1 MASKSQDITF
11 LIPGQMVAS
20 RSAAGASQAGGLQRG
35 ISKAKVQ
42 LGSQRAGGAAQ
53 RVSARPG
60 EDVVL
65 LTLANGPTL
74 VLHPQAAR
82 DLMHAQSSGAT
93 RSALA
98 AHDDDEVQVTA
109 NLAWPGLEDKAT
121 RGATRG
127 WMGSAVLSAFEVVSG
142 LLKDPAVSLATAAI
156 TRKVDGQVNAG
167 VYALSPASLRSPLKH
182 ETPLQQVPAA
192 ADAGPLL
199 ILVHGTFVDTVSTFG
214 KLFVQHPDKVRN
226 LFAHYANRVYALD
239 HPTMGFSP
247 IANALTLV
255 NALPAGAR
263 LHLLT
268 HSRGG
273 LVAEVLARACGGG
286 ALSEEELALFAG
298 AEYEAHRR
306 DLQALVKAAQAKG
319 LKLERVVRVACPARG
334 TTLASKRLDAYLSVL
349 QWGLQL
355 AGVPV
360 APELVD
366 FVHEVARRRADP
378 AELPGLE
385 AMMPESPVVEWL
397 NRSEA
402 QLPGELRVVAG
413 DLEGDSIG
421 SWLKTLLSDAFY
433 WTDNDLVVQTRSMY
447 GGSPRSG
454 AGAASFILD
463 RGGKTNHFNYFSNE
477 RTVAAISSALT
488 EAAPAEFSP
497 IGPLSWQ
504 GKDASGT
511 RAALAVARSRGWF
524 SNDTAEPSPAEQAQR
539 AEQAAKRPAVF
550 VLPGILGSNIKR
562 NGSRIWL
569 GFRFVNGL
577 MKLAW
582 DEKTVNEFAPD
593 GPIGSCYDALIER
606 LADTHEVIPFAF
618 DWRRP
623 IEDEARRLGQA
634 VDAAIAARRNS
645 GQPVRII
652 AHSMGGLVARTM
664 QLEAPATWRRMMAH
678 PDARLLMLGT
688 PNGGSWAPMQTL
700 SGDDTFGN
708 ALVAFGALFDKGGAR
723 KMMAGMPGF
732 MQLQDGLLD
741 PQLGLDRAETWQ
753 KLADQDIAILR
764 ERSFW
769 HQLESQISIYTWG
782 APPQKVLDQ
791 AVALRRRLDAQIG
804 QLGLD
809 KQKMLL
815 VVGHASFTPAGIR
828 LDPNDGLEYL
838 DTPDDGDGRVTLA
851 SATQLGLRTW
861 KLDAEHGKLPDV
873 AEAFAAYVELLQT
886 GDTRSLE
893 TLEARASR
901 AAATTSTAGGAAA
914 AAAASPQL
922 QRSRPSRGLQ
932 ASLPPSDAGDVMG
945 LARHS
950 AKRVAADQGSRALQM
965 TVLNADLRFVQ
976 QPLLVGHYRSMTLT
990 GAEEVIDAL
999 VNQGM
1004 SRALAA
1010 GLYPDAVG
1018 SHQIFGNQRPHP
1030 DNPFQMARPQAAIVV
1045 GLGEEGKLRTSEL
1058 IFTVRQAVMAY
1069 AQRLSEQ
1076 ATGTA
1081 GSETPAPLE
1090 FELAATLIGSGG
1102 TGITTGAAA
1111 QAIAQGAWAAKQKLQ
1126 GTGWP
1131 QLSRLTLTELYL
1143 DRAGDAWRALQ
1154 QLEAASP
1161 GSYKLVGKVSSGP
1174 GAMRRMLDSNYRGSN
1189 YDFISALSVPG
1200 HKPDQPAIAYKLNTK
1215 RARSELREQ
1224 HAQGALLREFVA
1236 RASNDANTDTQI
1248 GRTLFNLLIP
1258 VEMEPF
1264 LGGSSELVIE
1274 LEPATAGIPWELLNT
1289 NPLDSGEDKRPWAIR
1304 TKLIRKLQLDDY
1316 RAEPRD
1322 ASADDHVLV
1331 IGEPLCDPTLYPR
1344 LEGARQEALA
1354 VAEQLSSGLGRETN
1368 RDGAELVNLLAE
1380 QNDAQTIINAL
1391 FERNYRAIHIA
1402 GHGAP
1407 GPNGGVVLSGQNTYL
1422 SAAEVKSMRVV
1433 PELVFLNCCHLAG
1446 RDPNAVLQ
1454 TETGAGRY
1462 DRASFAANTAEALI
1476 KVGVRCV
1483 VAAGWAVEDEAAKV
1497 FATTFYASLLTGAR
1511 FIEAVGR
1518 AREAAWSA
1526 NRQGNTWAAYQCYGD
1541 PEWTWRREGADAQR
1555 PSTPLADE
1563 LAGVASPVSLTLT
1576 LENIAVRAQYGKSSP
1591 QKRQGAL
1598 DKLRYLEAEFK
1609 PLWGSMGA
1617 VAEAFAVAYNSAGE
1631 RKAALEWYRI
1641 AVEAEDGSA
1650 SLKASEQYG
1659 NLLVREG
1666 EQQADLT
1673 QIRAG
1678 ISLLERVLAVQP
1690 TVERENLMG
1699 SAWKHLAMVL
1709 ELKQAQAAGKA
1720 VPPAV
1725 TEALSKAAQH
1735 YSQAAQRCLQAQSG
1749 ELFYPRMNAMAIEL
1763 RLAFQA
1769 GRPITGSEGAE
1780 STNELSAEAFK
1791 AARDSLTETNA
1802 RKPDFWSVVG
1812 QTELDMLQ
1820 ALSQSSLAGA
1830 AGAVLQSLQALKV
1843 RVPAPAM
1850 WDTVYKQARFTLEP
1864 YQSVSHASAALR
1876 SAEQKAAKQLL
1887 EGIKALAAGSRS

>member
-1 MASKSQDITF
+1 M
-11 LIPGQMVAS
+11 
-20 RSAAGASQAGGLQRG
+20 
-35 ISKAKVQ
+35 
-42 LGSQRAGGAAQ
+42 
-53 RVSARPG
+53 
-60 EDVVL
+60 
-65 LTLANGPTL
+65 
-74 VLHPQAAR
+74 
-82 DLMHAQSSGAT
+82 
-93 RSALA
+93 
-98 AHDDDEVQVTA
+98 
-109 NLAWPGLEDKAT
+109 
-121 RGATRG
+121 
-127 WMGSAVLSAFEVVSG
+127 
-142 LLKDPAVSLATAAI
+142 
-156 TRKVDGQVNAG
+156 
-167 VYALSPASLRSPLKH
+167 
-182 ETPLQQVPAA
+182 
-192 ADAGPLL
+192 
-199 ILVHGTFVDTVSTFG
+199 
-214 KLFVQHPDKVRN
+214 
-226 LFAHYANRVYALD
+226 
-239 HPTMGFSP
+239 
-247 IANALTLV
+247 
-255 NALPAGAR
+255 
-263 LHLLT
+263 
-268 HSRGG
+268 
-273 LVAEVLARACGGG
+273 
-286 ALSEEELALFAG
+286 
-298 AEYEAHRR
+298 
-306 DLQALVKAAQAKG
+306 
-319 LKLERVVRVACPARG
+319 
-334 TTLASKRLDAYLSVL
+334 
-349 QWGLQL
+349 
-355 AGVPV
+355 
-360 APELVD
+360 
-366 FVHEVARRRADP
+366 
-378 AELPGLE
+378 
-385 AMMPESPVVEWL
+385 
-397 NRSEA
+397 
-402 QLPGELRVVAG
+402 
-413 DLEGDSIG
+413 
-421 SWLKTLLSDAFY
+421 
-433 WTDNDLVVQTRSMY
+433 
-447 GGSPRSG
+447 
-454 AGAASFILD
+454 
-463 RGGKTNHFNYFSNE
+463 
-477 RTVAAISSALT
+477 
-488 EAAPAEFSP
+488 
-497 IGPLSWQ
+497 
-504 GKDASGT
+504 
-511 RAALAVARSRGWF
+511 
-524 SNDTAEPSPAEQAQR
+524 
-539 AEQAAKRPAVF
+539 
-550 VLPGILGSNIKR
+550 
-562 NGSRIWL
+562 
-569 GFRFVNGL
+569 
-577 MKLAW
+577 
-582 DEKTVNEFAPD
+582 
-593 GPIGSCYDALIER
+593 
-606 LADTHEVIPFAF
+606 
-618 DWRRP
+618 
-623 IEDEARRLGQA
+623 
-634 VDAAIAARRNS
+634 
-645 GQPVRII
+645 RII

-851 SATQLGLRTW
+851 SSTQLGLRTW

-893 TLEARASR
+893 PLEARTSR
-901 AAATTSTAGGAAA
+901 AAGTASTAGGAAA

-950 AKRVAADQGSRALQM
+950 AKRVMADQGSRALQM

-1076 ATGTA
+1076 ATGAA

-1368 RDGAELVNLLAE
+1368 RDGTELVNLLAE

-1407 GPNGGVVLSGQNTYL
+1407 GPEGGVVLSGQNTYL

-1483 VAAGWAVEDEAAKV
+1483 
-1497 FATTFYASLLTGAR
+1497 
-1511 FIEAVGR
+1511 
-1518 AREAAWSA
+1518 
-1526 NRQGNTWAAYQCYGD
+1526 
-1541 PEWTWRREGADAQR
+1541 
-1555 PSTPLADE
+1555 
-1563 LAGVASPVSLTLT
+1563 
-1576 LENIAVRAQYGKSSP
+1576 
-1591 QKRQGAL
+1591 
-1598 DKLRYLEAEFK
+1598 
-1609 PLWGSMGA
+1609 
-1617 VAEAFAVAYNSAGE
+1617 
-1631 RKAALEWYRI
+1631 
-1641 AVEAEDGSA
+1641 
-1650 SLKASEQYG
+1650 
-1659 NLLVREG
+1659 
-1666 EQQADLT
+1666 
-1673 QIRAG
+1673 
-1678 ISLLERVLAVQP
+1678 
-1690 TVERENLMG
+1690 
-1699 SAWKHLAMVL
+1699 
-1709 ELKQAQAAGKA
+1709 
-1720 VPPAV
+1720 
-1725 TEALSKAAQH
+1725 
-1735 YSQAAQRCLQAQSG
+1735 
-1749 ELFYPRMNAMAIEL
+1749 
-1763 RLAFQA
+1763 
-1769 GRPITGSEGAE
+1769 
-1780 STNELSAEAFK
+1780 
-1791 AARDSLTETNA
+1791 
-1802 RKPDFWSVVG
+1802 
-1812 QTELDMLQ
+1812 
-1820 ALSQSSLAGA
+1820 
-1830 AGAVLQSLQALKV
+1830 
-1843 RVPAPAM
+1843 
-1850 WDTVYKQARFTLEP
+1850 
-1864 YQSVSHASAALR
+1864 
-1876 SAEQKAAKQLL
+1876 
-1887 EGIKALAAGSRS
+1887 